1 MTLTDFLLARITE
14 DEAVAKSISL
24 DPDGVARQRFGKPGR
39 AQWLALAVD
48 RPWRDGVSRA
58 LAEVVSKR
66 RIVGL
71 HSPTANGDCRLCL
84 VDRYE
89 ELAAGNDHDCYHEP
103 LPYPCGTVRALA
115 LLYAD
120 HPDYDESW
128 RP

>member
-66 RIVGL
+66 RIVER
-71 HSPTANGDCRLCL
+71 HRWADAHQDYANDMEIAAQWSDAYETLC
-84 VDRYE
+84 D
-89 ELAAGNDHDCYHEP
+89 LAAP
-103 LPYPCGTVRALA
+103 
-115 LLYAD
+115 YAD
-120 HPDYDESW
+120 HPHYDDEW
-128 RP
+128 AQ